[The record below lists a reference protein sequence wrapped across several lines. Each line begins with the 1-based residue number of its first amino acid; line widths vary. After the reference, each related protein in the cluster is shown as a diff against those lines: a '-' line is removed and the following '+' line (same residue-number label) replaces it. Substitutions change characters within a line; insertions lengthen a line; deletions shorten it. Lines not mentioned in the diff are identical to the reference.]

1 MATSTDRDAAR
12 LKALGHPVR
21 LGIAIRLASEPET
34 CACDFAEVFGVS
46 QPTVSEHLRV
56 LREAGL
62 VTTKRR
68 GTQICFARPG
78 VGAGVGTTALGARA
92 ATPPSGHGCFD
103 LETLGVSGEPL
114 RAADLGRGRR
124 PLDDARDPSVQD
136 RDLVGEGLE
145 RRSL

>member
-1 MATSTDRDAAR
+1 MTTTIRTRTRTAVSTVSKGSTR

-21 LGIAIRLASEPET
+21 LGIAMQLAAEPET

-68 GTQICFARPG
+68 GTQICYSLDPVAIREIG
-78 VGAGVGTTALGARA
+78 RLLAKLERA
-92 ATPPSGHGCFD
+92 
-103 LETLGVSGEPL
+103 VPL
-114 RAADLGRGRR
+114 R
-124 PLDDARDPSVQD
+124 
-136 RDLVGEGLE
+136 
-145 RRSL
+145 